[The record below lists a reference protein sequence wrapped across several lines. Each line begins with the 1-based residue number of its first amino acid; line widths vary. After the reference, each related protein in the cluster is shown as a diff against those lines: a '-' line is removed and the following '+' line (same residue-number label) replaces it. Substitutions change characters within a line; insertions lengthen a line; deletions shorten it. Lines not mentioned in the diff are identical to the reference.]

1 MKHALARTALALTA
15 LVATSHAL
23 AENVEVGTV
32 QQIAPRPLIAYTGA
46 YASYVTSSLVA
57 NPIQRTLVTIDL
69 YGIMQAA
76 GLTWL
81 ERIDVLDGG
90 GNQYGGS
97 PGADVDYWR
106 LNGAASD
113 VTTSFSYTGAN
124 AVHVGESST
133 SLALRT
139 SLMDAVSGD
148 QDFNSFHFVSL
159 GANGMLS
166 ATFTVPAAPGG
177 GGSGGGGGGGGA
189 APGETQG
196 GGGLP
201 GGGSLNLLQAMPG
214 LTLDLS
220 EAGIGEKYKIRLTGY
235 AAVPAPAVAAV
246 LAFAPALGLRR
257 RRRR

>member
-139 SLMDAVSGD
+139 SLMFQATKTSIRFTSSRSGRTGCFRRHSRCLLRRAV
-148 QDFNSFHFVSL
+148 V
-159 GANGMLS
+159 A
-166 ATFTVPAAPGG
+166 AEVAEVVVVPHRV
-177 GGSGGGGGGGGA
+177 
-189 APGETQG
+189 
-196 GGGLP
+196 
-201 GGGSLNLLQAMPG
+201 
-214 LTLDLS
+214 
-220 EAGIGEKYKIRLTGY
+220 KRR
-235 AAVPAPAVAAV
+235 AAVGCRAADHST
-246 LAFAPALGLRR
+246 FFRR
-257 RRRR
+257 CPD

>member
-1 MKHALARTALALTA
+1 MKHALARTAVALTA

-23 AENVEVGTV
+23 ADTVEVGTV
-32 QQIAPRPLIAYTGA
+32 QQLAPRPLIAYTGA
-46 YASYVTSSLVA
+46 YASYVTSSLVT

-97 PGADVDYWR
+97 PGADVDYWH
-106 LNGAASD
+106 LNGAPGD
-113 VTTSFSYTGAN
+113 ITTSFSYTGTN
-124 AVHVGESST
+124 AAHLGESSA

-139 SLMDAVSGD
+139 SLMDAISGD
-148 QDFNSFHFVSL
+148 QDFNSLHFVSL

-166 ATFTVPAAPGG
+166 ASFTVPAAPGG
-177 GGSGGGGGGGGA
+177 GGGGGGSGGAVPTEGGGGS
-189 APGETQG
+189 PD
-196 GGGLP
+196 
-201 GGGSLNLLQAMPG
+201 GGSLNLLQAVPG

-220 EAGIGEKYKIRLTGY
+220 EAGIGEKYRIRLIGY
-235 AAVPAPAVAAV
+235 AAVPAPAAAAV

-257 RRRR
+257 RRRA